1 MIHEGSCHCGSIQI
15 TVDDDP
21 VEASECNC
29 SICRRTG
36 ALWTYSSPTKVNV
49 AGEGI
54 GYVQGDKCLTLFHCS
69 TCGVITHW
77 TPIDPDYDRMGI
89 NLRLFEP
96 SLWAELPRLYV
107 DGASW

>member
-1 MIHEGSCHCGSIQI
+1 MRHEGSCHCGKIHI
-15 TVDDDP
+15 VIEADP

-36 ALWTYSSPTKVNV
+36 ALWTYCTPNQATVTGV
-49 AGEGI
+49 GV
-54 GYVQGDKCLTLFHCS
+54 GYVQGDAFLTLWHCA

-77 TPIDPDYDRMGI
+77 TPRDATSDRMGI
-89 NLRLFEP
+89 NLRLFAPE
-96 SLWAELPRLYV
+96 LWTTLPRRHI